1 MTGIALPGTELSFER
16 LRAVRQREG
25 AAFTLIELLVVVAII
40 ALLMS
45 VLLPSLQRARAIAK
59 STVCK
64 SLQRQVGLAFITYAQ
79 EWNGVSPDNDNSGG
93 NDSNHPYDYTY
104 LWGRQLHEQGLIHD
118 PKEINCPVK
127 LLRDFGTPGG
137 IREDHVWV
145 QRDYWYTYGIRDKW
159 CGGSGYY
166 NVFNVDTGIVTPRH
180 LDYSLRPSVRI
191 DSAPGTYPVFVD
203 SVRRFPELYGDW
215 IEYRTIGT
223 FGHIHLR
230 HLDKANIWF
239 LDGHVEGMTSDEMH
253 ELPTDGCEQGRWA
266 FRTFADPGIHVIGG
280 GF

>member
-1 MTGIALPGTELSFER
+1 MASRRG
-16 LRAVRQREG
+16 
-25 AAFTLIELLVVVAII
+25 FTLIELLVVVAII

-45 VLLPSLQRARAIAK
+45 ILLPSLQQARATAK
-59 STVCK
+59 SAVCK
-64 SLQRQVGLAFITYAQ
+64 CLQRQVGLAFITYAQ
-79 EWNGVSPDNDNSGG
+79 EWNGVSPDNGNSGG
-93 NDSNHPYDYTY
+93 PNSNAPYDYTY

-118 PKEINCPVK
+118 PMEINCPVT
-127 LLRDFGTPGG
+127 LLRDIGLG
-137 IREDHVWV
+137 IPEDHVWV

-159 CGGSGYY
+159 CGPRTTYDP
-166 NVFNVDTGIVTPRH
+166 VFNIDTGIVRG
-180 LDYSLRPSVRI
+180 YSRDHSQRYTDRI
-191 DSAPGTYPVFVD
+191 SSAPGTYPVFVD

-215 IEYRTIGT
+215 FEYRTIGT

-239 LDGHVEGMTSDEMH
+239 LDGHVEGMTSDEMQ
-253 ELPTDGCEQGRWA
+253 ELPTDGVEQGRWA